1 MSRSLRAWLGMA
13 LVLACAAASAQDYP
27 VRALKLVVPYPP
39 GASADLLGR
48 TVAQKMSQSLGQPV
62 VVDNRAGASG
72 NIGSEF
78 VAKAAPDGYTF
89 MIGTDATHAGNMHLL
104 ANPPFNPLRDFTA
117 LTLAVGNPLVLVVHP
132 SLPATSVR
140 ELVDYCRAG
149 NARCAYGSSGTG
161 SPHHLAGEL
170 LRQTSGVS
178 LVHVAYRGGAPA
190 VTDLLGNQI
199 PMVFSSLVTVLP
211 HIRAGRLRAIA
222 VTSAKRYPGLPDVPA
237 VAETYAGFEMNS
249 WLGFFAPANLP
260 APVAMRLTDEIVKA
274 LRLAD
279 TRASMDD
286 NALQVIAGSSA
297 DFARQVAGDFQQR
310 GQLIKA
316 AGIAPE

>member
-140 ELVDYCRAG
+140 
-149 NARCAYGSSGTG
+149 
-161 SPHHLAGEL
+161 
-170 LRQTSGVS
+170 
-178 LVHVAYRGGAPA
+178 
-190 VTDLLGNQI
+190 
-199 PMVFSSLVTVLP
+199 
-211 HIRAGRLRAIA
+211 
-222 VTSAKRYPGLPDVPA
+222 
-237 VAETYAGFEMNS
+237 
-249 WLGFFAPANLP
+249 
-260 APVAMRLTDEIVKA
+260 
-274 LRLAD
+274 
-279 TRASMDD
+279 
-286 NALQVIAGSSA
+286 
-297 DFARQVAGDFQQR
+297 
-310 GQLIKA
+310 
-316 AGIAPE
+316 